1 MNLNEISGGLRSEP
15 HFETPDGALDPS
27 ENIVQNKPES
37 QLKTVLIVDDD
48 DDTRLLTKMFLN
60 NFGYEVDA
68 TNSTGEALAR
78 FNPGIHDVVLTDNS
92 MKGMAGWEMA
102 HIIKLR
108 SPNTP
113 IIMCTGNPP
122 SDCSSVDIVIKKPT
136 YLLAIKDAI
145 DKLMKEKD

>member
-1 MNLNEISGGLRSEP
+1 MLSVN
-15 HFETPDGALDPS
+15 HTP
-27 ENIVQNKPES
+27 VQKKFES

-68 TNSTGEALAR
+68 ANSTGEALAR
-78 FNPGIHDVVLTDNS
+78 FDPVLHDLVLTDNS
-92 MKGMAGWEMA
+92 MEGMTGGEMA

-108 SPNTP
+108 WPATP
-113 IIMCTGNPP
+113 VVMCTGNPP
-122 SDCSSVDIVIKKPT
+122 SDTSSVDVVIKKPT

-145 DKLMKEKD
+145 DKLLASR